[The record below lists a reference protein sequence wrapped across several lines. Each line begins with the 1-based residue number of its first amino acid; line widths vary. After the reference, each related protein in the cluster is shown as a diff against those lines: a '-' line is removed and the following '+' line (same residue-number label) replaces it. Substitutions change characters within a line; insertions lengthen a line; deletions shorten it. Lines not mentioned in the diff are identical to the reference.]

1 MRISDWSSDVC
12 SSDLYQFALVRTDFS
27 NFDLGGGAGRFN
39 LAKRM
44 IMFLRLNRSAA
55 NRAVTVALQAE
66 KKSCLLN
73 SLKTRD
79 VAFIDLH
86 QLCETLE
93 RYRYIVRSL
102 LHPTDR
108 LDKSFLLNETDLRR
122 IAGERELPFQ
132 LSKLCLQGLQDRKSV
147 G

>member
-1 MRISDWSSDVC
+1 MLVVGDRNY
-12 SSDLYQFALVRTDFS
+12 LFALVRTDFS

-39 LAKRM
+39 IAKRM

-73 SLKTRD
+73 SLNTRD

-86 QLCETLE
+86 QLFETLE

-102 LHPTDR
+102 LLPTDR
-108 LDKSFLLNETDLRR
+108 SSAERR
-122 IAGERELPFQ
+122 VGKESVRTCQ
-132 LSKLCLQGLQDRKSV
+132 SGGLTFI
-147 G
+147 

>member
-1 MRISDWSSDVC
+1 
-12 SSDLYQFALVRTDFS
+12 
-27 NFDLGGGAGRFN
+27 
-39 LAKRM
+39 M

-73 SLKTRD
+73 SFKTRD

-102 LHPTDR
+102 LIPTDR
-108 LDKSFLLNETDLRR
+108 LDKSFLLNETGLRR

-132 LSKLCLQGLQDRKSV
+132 LSKLCLQGLQLVVEFGDIRAAVGNLDRKSTSLNSSH
-147 G
+147 

>member
-1 MRISDWSSDVC
+1 
-12 SSDLYQFALVRTDFS
+12 
-27 NFDLGGGAGRFN
+27 
-39 LAKRM
+39 M

-79 VAFIDLH
+79 VAFIDLP

-102 LHPTDR
+102 LIPTAR
-108 LDKSFLLNETDLRR
+108 LDKSFLLNATCSRR
-122 IAGERELPFQ
+122 IPGDTELPFHF
-132 LSKLCLQGLQDRKSV
+132 SKHSLQAPHHGGQF